1 MANPDLHGTEYS
13 NNGTYVERE
22 RIERK
27 ESSGTGIAFIVGGLV
42 VAALVLFW
50 LFAGADT
57 APVATGTDAG
67 DVSVTVE
74 GADAPAAQT
83 ATPDAAAPAADSA
96 APAADSA
103 APAETTPAAP
113 VENN

>member
-1 MANPDLHGTEYS
+1 MANPDLHSNEYS
-13 NNGTYVERE
+13 STYVERD
-22 RIERK
+22 RVSRT

-50 LFAGADT
+50 LFAGGDT

-67 DVSVTVE
+67 DVSVSVE

-83 ATPDAAAPAADSA
+83 ATPDAAAPAAGDDA
-96 APAADSA
+96 A
-103 APAETTPAAP
+103 APAETAPAAP